1 MCTTKAM
8 TEREMKQ
15 DCHKK
20 SLVYKICYREEV
32 KRTDDEEENEEVKKT
47 EKKDKST

>member
-20 SLVYKICYREEV
+20 SLVYKIWYREEV
-32 KRTDDEEENEEVKKT
+32 KRIDEEEENEEVKEA